1 MMIRQLQKSLS
12 GRVIGLLI
20 LVFGLVNA
28 VTVYIYYE
36 ERGRAVRWTHM
47 EDLVTRSASVQR
59 LLNDTPAE
67 LHAQILESVS
77 TDLFRFAIQPLPAV
91 TEEDLTEQ
99 DHPLYQNLINKTDGM
114 GPISLS
120 ISPRYYW
127 CYSWIQNLLNP
138 QLFLNQ
144 SDNRRPLAIVSIRRD
159 QEGWLNGTLMSSS
172 VFPGWLAAVLAA
184 LGLFVFTVVAIVLIV
199 RYATRSLDVLI
210 EASDQLGRGETVGP
224 VPDEGPEDVRR
235 TIYAFNRMRE
245 RIERF
250 VKNRTLMLA
259 AISHDLRTPLT
270 SLRLQA
276 EFIDDLPT
284 RQRMLRTLDDMQEM
298 TEATLAFTR
307 EDIACEDKRC
317 IDIAALIESQCDDL
331 SEMGLNVSCDELQ
344 RTPYNC
350 SPGAMKR
357 ALANL
362 IENACHYGES
372 ARVSLTQ
379 LGDEL
384 HITVKDQG
392 PGIPEA
398 DWNRVFDPFVRLENS
413 RNRHTG
419 GIGLGMAIARTIAH
433 AHGGDI
439 ALRNLKPKGLEVKL
453 SLPLN

>member
-1 MMIRQLQKSLS
+1 MIRQLQKSLS

-36 ERGRAVRWTHM
+36 ERGRAVRWTQM

-67 LHAQILESVS
+67 LHSQILASVS
-77 TDLFRFAIQPLPAV
+77 TDLFRFAVQPLPAV
-91 TEEDLTEQ
+91 IKEDLTDQ
-99 DHPLYQNLINKTDGM
+99 SHPLYQELISKMEAAGSM
-114 GPISLS
+114 ELS

-127 CYSWIQNLLNP
+127 CYSWIKNLLNP
-138 QLFLNQ
+138 QLFFNQ

-159 QEGWLNGTLMSSS
+159 KAGWLNGTLMSSS
-172 VFPGWLAAVLAA
+172 VFPGWLAAVLVA
-184 LGLFVFTVVAIVLIV
+184 LGLFVFSVIAIVLIV

-210 EASDQLGRGETVGP
+210 KASDQLGRGETVGP
-224 VPDEGPEDVRR
+224 IPEEGPEDVRR
-235 TIYAFNRMRE
+235 TTCAFNRMRE

-276 EFIDDLPT
+276 EFIDDLAT

-317 IDIAALIESQCDDL
+317 IDLAALIESQCEDL
-331 SEMGLNVSCDELQ
+331 CEMGLKVSCDELR
-344 RTPYNC
+344 RTPYTC

-372 ARVSLTQ
+372 ARVGLARV
-379 LGDEL
+379 GDEL
-384 HITVKDQG
+384 HITVQDQG
-392 PGIPEA
+392 PGIPEQ
-398 DWNRVFDPFVRLENS
+398 DWLRVFDPFVRLENS

-419 GIGLGMAIARTIAH
+419 GIGLGMAIARTISH

-439 ALRNLKPKGLEVKL
+439 ALRNLQPQGLEVTI
-453 SLPLN
+453 SLPVS